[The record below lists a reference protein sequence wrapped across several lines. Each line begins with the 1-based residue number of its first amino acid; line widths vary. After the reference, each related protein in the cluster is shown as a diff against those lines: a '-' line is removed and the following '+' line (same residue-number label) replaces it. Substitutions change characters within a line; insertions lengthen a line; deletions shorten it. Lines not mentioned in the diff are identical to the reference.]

1 MLWIM
6 IVVIC
11 ASLAVIRYM
20 SFLGN
25 KDQLWLAAVDFTNF
39 TMCCL
44 NLN

>member
-1 MLWIM
+1 M

-11 ASLAVIRYM
+11 ASLAMIRYM

-25 KDQLWLAAVDFTNF
+25 KDQLWLAADYFPNF
-39 TMCCL
+39 TMCDK